1 MISLFIDWLKRKK
14 NMQYSEQLKIRI
26 DKIETEISNSKTKNL
41 ELENQ
46 LLKLKLS
53 QFEEEMREETVQ
65 ETTLLKG

>member
-1 MISLFIDWLKRKK
+1 MSYRDEIKK
-14 NMQYSEQLKIRI
+14 Q
-26 DKIETEISNSKTKNL
+26 IERMEIQINNSKTQNL

-53 QFEEEMREETVQ
+53 EFEEDMREETVQ

>member
-1 MISLFIDWLKRKK
+1 MSYKD
-14 NMQYSEQLKIRI
+14 QLKKQI
-26 DKIETEISNSKTKNL
+26 DYIETEIANSKTKNL

-53 QFEEEMREETVQ
+53 EFEEDMREETVQ

>member
-1 MISLFIDWLKRKK
+1 MSYK
-14 NMQYSEQLKIRI
+14 EQLK
-26 DKIETEISNSKTKNL
+26 KQIEYIEHEIANSRTKNL

-53 QFEEEMREETVQ
+53 EFEEDMREETVQ